1 MSIRLNPILLLVTVA
16 LLAVAAYM
24 SFFYAP
30 TERTMGEIQ
39 RIFYFHV
46 GSFWT
51 SFIAFF
57 LNAVAS
63 VAYLV
68 RKNPRW
74 DSLAAASAEVGVL
87 FCTGGLVMGPLWA
100 KPVWGIWWTWD
111 ARLTLTLL
119 LWMLY
124 VAYLMLR
131 SFLTDADRRAT
142 ISAVYGVFALADVP
156 LVYMANRWWR
166 TQHPQPVIAGGE
178 GSGLDPQMWQ
188 TVLTAWAA
196 LTALM
201 VCYLLVRIA
210 LEDGRRRVEALRR
223 QLRLEDAA

>member
-1 MSIRLNPILLLVTVA
+1 MSTRVNPILLVITA
-16 LLAVAAYM
+16 LMLAVAAYM
-24 SFFYAP
+24 AFWYAP

-39 RIFYFHV
+39 RIFYFHA

-51 SFIAFF
+51 SFVAFF
-57 LNAVAS
+57 LNAVGS
-63 VAYLV
+63 VAYLI
-68 RKNPRW
+68 RRNPRW

-87 FCTGGLVMGPLWA
+87 FCSGGLIMGPLWA

-119 LWMLY
+119 LWLLY
-124 VAYLMLR
+124 VAYVMLR
-131 SFLTDADRRAT
+131 SFLPDGDRRAV

-166 TQHPQPVIAGGE
+166 TQHPQPVIAGDE
-178 GSGLDPQMWQ
+178 GSGLNAQMWQ
-188 TVLTAWAA
+188 TVMMAWAA

-201 VCYLLVRIA
+201 VCYLLVRMS
-210 LEDGRRRVEALRR
+210 LEDGQRRIEVLRR
-223 QLRLEDAA
+223 ELRVEDAA